1 MNKPVLLAAVVA
13 AFCAPL
19 AATAQSPAQR
29 ALFGTYNARAQG
41 DAARG
46 KAFFFADHRGGKP
59 DTPSCVS
66 CHSTNLA
73 GPGATKAGKPI
84 EPMAASVSPRRFTDA
99 AEVEKWFRR
108 NCGDVLGRE
117 CTPQE
122 KSDVL
127 AFLLSL

>member
-1 MNKPVLLAAVVA
+1 MKKPLLLTAVVA
-13 AFCAPL
+13 ALCAPL
-19 AATAQSPAQR
+19 AATAQSPAQK
-29 ALFGTYNARAQG
+29 ALFETYNAKAQG

-46 KAFFFADHRGGKP
+46 KAFFLADHRGGKP
-59 DTPSCVS
+59 DTPSCAS
-66 CHSTNLA
+66 CHTTNPT
-73 GPGATKAGKPI
+73 GPGTTKAGKPI

-117 CTPQE
+117 CAAQE